1 MNSEEITMLLILLK
15 DFKDSFDVTLRDWAT
30 EPVELDLKLIP
41 NRLIVYSTRSLE
53 SESKHSEKILND

>member
-30 EPVELDLKLIP
+30 EPVELELK
-41 NRLIVYSTRSLE
+41 TD
-53 SESKHSEKILND
+53 SKPFDSI